1 MSDWSVSI
9 SASDQGGESL
19 NNTAYINY
27 YAGSPGSSPLPPGT
41 ACPEGV
47 ALAAGKAVV
56 HVAADKFCKGVQ
68 GIRIVIGDTAE
79 SIHSGFEMVNV
90 NFGCNGTQAS
100 VASSFNLGGP
110 VAV

>member
-9 SASDQGGESL
+9 SASDQGSESL
-19 NNTAYINY
+19 NNTVSIQY

-56 HVAADKFCKGVQ
+56 HVAADKYCKGVQ

-79 SIHSGFEMVNV
+79 SIHSGFEMVNL
-90 NFGCNGTQAS
+90 NFGCNGTQPS
-100 VASSFNLGGP
+100 VSNSFQLGGP
-110 VAV
+110 IAV

>member
-9 SASDQGGESL
+9 SASDVGSETLGSSVTIQ
-19 NNTAYINY
+19 Y
-27 YAGSPGSSPLPPGT
+27 YAGSPGSSPLPPGE
-41 ACPEGV
+41 ACPEGI
-47 ALAAGKAVV
+47 AMAAGRAVT
-56 HVAADKFCKGVQ
+56 HVAADRFCKGIQ

-90 NFGCNGTQAS
+90 NFGCNGTQPSCSNCFQLA
-100 VASSFNLGGP
+100 GP